1 MILVGILGIVLISV
15 SYMVIFSPEEIRTE
29 YPIPITDALGRQ
41 VTIEE
46 IPERI
51 VSAAPAN
58 TEIVFA
64 LGLGEK
70 VVGVTDWCDWPSE
83 MVSMRDNGTIE
94 SVGDYWEPSIE
105 RIIDLE
111 PDLVVLSEGVPYHA
125 LVAEQLGHM
134 DIKCFVTWKGGNLT
148 EIYQNIEILGKICD
162 RIDAASDLIESMK
175 DRVDAVENVIAGQG
189 PITMLHAVWLNPVFT
204 CGGDTFVSEVITLA
218 GGENIFADLNGWPT
232 VSIEQ
237 VVASQPQVIT
247 ITATMMFSN
256 PEDILQML
264 EDDPLWSEVPAVQ
277 NGKVYILLDEGENI
291 FSRQSVRIVDAM
303 ELLAEILYPEAF
315 GITVPNVI
323 GNDYMD
329 YLSSQT
335 SGSVTT
341 ALEMQGSVG
350 YV

>member
-1 MILVGILGIVLISV
+1 MILVVILGIVIISI
-15 SYMVIFSPEEIRTE
+15 SYMVLFSPKENRTE
-29 YPIPITDALGRQ
+29 YPIPVTDALGREI
-41 VTIEE
+41 TFEE
-46 IPERI
+46 VPERI
-51 VSAAPAN
+51 ISAAPAN
-58 TEIVFA
+58 TETVFA

-70 VVGVTDWCDWPSE
+70 VIGVTDWCDWPSE

-94 SVGDYWEPSIE
+94 SVGDYWGPNIE
-105 RIIDLE
+105 RIINLE
-111 PDLVVLSEGVPYHA
+111 PDLVVLSEGVPSHGQ
-125 LVAEQLGHM
+125 VAEQLGHM
-134 DIKCFVTWKGGNLT
+134 GIKCFVTWKGENLT
-148 EIYQNIEILGKICD
+148 EIYQNIETLGEICD

-175 DRVDAVENVIAGQG
+175 DRVDAVENAIAGQS
-189 PITMLHAVWLNPVFT
+189 PITMFHAVWLTPVFT

-237 VVASQPQVIT
+237 IVASQPQVIT

-256 PEDILQML
+256 PEDIIQML

-277 NGKVYILLDEGENI
+277 NGMVYILLDQGENI

-323 GNDYMD
+323 GNDYVD

-341 ALEMQGSVG
+341 VLEMQDSVG